1 MGDPSVGGC
10 LHLGPHHPQGGEAE
24 EAPQSPATCIW
35 SALRRGGPP
44 RILFSTPANVT
55 TWFLASCF
63 FWLYLGILRRG
74 EFHPH
79 FTAVTTEAYRS
90 REISLIKVI

>member
-1 MGDPSVGGC
+1 MGDLSPGGC
-10 LHLGPHHPQGGEAE
+10 LDLGPHHPRGGEAE
-24 EAPQSPATCIW
+24 ETLQSPATSIW
-35 SALRRGGPP
+35 PSLSRGGPL
-44 RILFSTPANVT
+44 RTLVSSPANVT

-79 FTAVTTEAYRS
+79 FTAVTTEAHGS
-90 REISLIKVI
+90 GEISLIKVI